1 MVHAHSLRHSFA
13 THLLEAGHDIR
24 TVQELLGH
32 ADVRTTQIYTH
43 VTQDGPQ
50 AVVTP
55 LTRARAAMQKLPQ
68 QSPAN
73 PSEENRVGAQ
83 PLYAAANCP
92 QPTIL
97 QVLAEGFTRLR
108 TRLATYLTPP
118 APLPQ
123 NT

>member
-1 MVHAHSLRHSFA
+1 M
-13 THLLEAGHDIR
+13 
-24 TVQELLGH
+24 
-32 ADVRTTQIYTH
+32 IYTH
-43 VTQDGPQ
+43 VTQSGPQ
-50 AVVTP
+50 AVTTP
-55 LTRARAAMQKLPQ
+55 LTRVRATMQKLPQ

-73 PSEENRVGAQ
+73 PSEENRVGAK
-83 PLYAAANCP
+83 PLYAAPNL
-92 QPTIL
+92 L